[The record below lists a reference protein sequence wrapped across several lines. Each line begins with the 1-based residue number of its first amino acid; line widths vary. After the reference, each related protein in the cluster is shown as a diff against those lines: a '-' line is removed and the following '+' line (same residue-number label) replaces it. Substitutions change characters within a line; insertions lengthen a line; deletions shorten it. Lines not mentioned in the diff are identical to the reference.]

1 MAYRYSYLLGH
12 SHSHITYVF
21 AYLTLTMSH
30 VPCPLVRNSQL
41 IRIQFVDI
49 EAFFW
54 GQKKIEETLAA
65 MRSRLKVL
73 HRHAKRSNERSNDPT
88 ASWVL
93 LIIVAFHR
101 HRHQRQPLRRSTV
114 QRVDSIVFALLLC
127 LLSRTCHSTPPLDI
141 PYSPY
146 STPFLAVIVRHLAL
160 SIAIQSCRCVA
171 RKSENRDS
179 VASSANWNSVSNWRT
194 RVRVEQKNKKLC
206 WGVASGPH
214 MPT

>member
-101 HRHQRQPLRRSTV
+101 HQRQPLRRSTV

-127 LLSRTCHSTPPLDI
+127 LLSRTWHFLPPSTFHTPP
-141 PYSPY
+141 
-146 STPFLAVIVRHLAL
+146 TPLR
-160 SIAIQSCRCVA
+160 S
-171 RKSENRDS
+171 
-179 VASSANWNSVSNWRT
+179 
-194 RVRVEQKNKKLC
+194 
-206 WGVASGPH
+206 
-214 MPT
+214 

>member
-114 QRVDSIVFALLLC
+114 QPLIQLYSHCFFAYFRALGTPLLP
-127 LLSRTCHSTPPLDI
+127 STFHTPP
-141 PYSPY
+141 
-146 STPFLAVIVRHLAL
+146 TPLR
-160 SIAIQSCRCVA
+160 S
-171 RKSENRDS
+171 
-179 VASSANWNSVSNWRT
+179 
-194 RVRVEQKNKKLC
+194 
-206 WGVASGPH
+206 
-214 MPT
+214 